1 MRVEARTHENRLMK
15 VILYAAVSVDGKLA
29 EATGQVSTDWTSEAD
44 YKWFVAQT
52 KVCGVVAMGR
62 KTFSTI
68 SRPLKD
74 RLLYVMRRSPESCEP
89 MGDSV
94 IFTSM
99 TPEEIVADAEARGY
113 KTLALAGGSEIHT
126 LFFEAGLVDEI
137 YLTVEPVLF
146 GHGVPLTG
154 EQSRVNLELIDTERL
169 GEQAVLL
176 HYRVKK

>member
-1 MRVEARTHENRLMK
+1 MK

-74 RLLYVMRRSPESCEP
+74 RLLYVMTRSPESCEP

-126 LFFEAGLVDEI
+126 LFFEAGLVDEL

-146 GHGVPLTG
+146 GHGVPLKFRPNMQSIVEVLMMPAEMLANKLACELPTTRTVLV
-154 EQSRVNLELIDTERL
+154 EQFCS
-169 GEQAVLL
+169 
-176 HYRVKK
+176 